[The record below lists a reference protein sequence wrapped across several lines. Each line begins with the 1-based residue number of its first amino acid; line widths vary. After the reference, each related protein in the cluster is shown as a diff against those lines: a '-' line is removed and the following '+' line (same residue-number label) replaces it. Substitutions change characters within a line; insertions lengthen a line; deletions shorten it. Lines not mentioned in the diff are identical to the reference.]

1 MADIYL
7 HNTLTGEKELF
18 KPLKEGQVSMYNCGP
33 TVYNYA
39 HIGNLR
45 SYVFAD
51 VLRRA
56 FEYNGYRVDQVINV
70 TDIGHLS
77 SDSDDGEDKMTKA
90 LKREGKPLTLEAMR
104 EVANFYFEEFKK
116 DLTAL
121 SIELPEH
128 FPFASDHTQEDI
140 DLVQTLTEKGFT
152 YTTSDGIYFD
162 TSKFP
167 DYGKL
172 GNIKVGD
179 ESRIGVNSEKKNYRD
194 FAVWKFNNE
203 LGYDAPFGKGF
214 PGWHIECSAMSV
226 KYLGP
231 EFDIHTG
238 GIDHIP
244 VHHNNEIAQSVCAGN
259 PYARV
264 WMHNAHLNMGEEK
277 MAKSGDNFITL
288 QSINAT
294 NNTNGVHPLA
304 YKYLLLGARYSS
316 PLQFS
321 WQALWGA
328 QTSWRKIL
336 MQMNDFAEDKEGII
350 DEAKISEYKNS
361 FTRYINDDLDT
372 PKSLAL
378 LHEVL
383 KDKILSKKSKYI
395 IIKDFDKVLGLDLT
409 KTIGIKFPTDLK
421 NFILDEKS
429 EWNKQIQ
436 DLIKERDLARNAKD
450 FAKSDELRT
459 KIEEFGFEVKDTPE
473 GTIVVP
479 R

>member
-51 VLRRA
+51 ILRRT
-56 FEYNGYRVDQVINV
+56 FEYNGYNVDQVINV

-77 SDSDDGEDKMTKA
+77 SDNDDGEDKMTKA

-121 SIELPEH
+121 NIELPEH
-128 FPFASDHTQEDI
+128 FPFASDHIQEDI
-140 DLVQTLTEKGFT
+140 DLVQTLTDKGFT

-162 TSKFP
+162 TNKFP

-179 ESRIGVNSEKKNYRD
+179 ESRIGVNLEKKNYRD

-288 QSINAT
+288 QTFKDRGIDPIALRY
-294 NNTNGVHPLA
+294 VF
-304 YKYLLLGARYSS
+304 LGARYSS

-321 WQALWGA
+321 WEALEGA
-328 QTSWRKIL
+328 DNSIRRLRNIL
-336 MQMNDFAEDKEGII
+336 TTLHKFKHSDEINDSETEKYKE
-350 DEAKISEYKNS
+350 KFN
-361 FTRYINDDLDT
+361 TYINDNLDT
-372 PKSLAL
+372 PKALAL
-378 LHEVL
+378 MWEVFTNDELSFLNRKQIILH
-383 KDKILSKKSKYI
+383 
-395 IIKDFDKVLGLDLT
+395 FDTIFGLDLN
-409 KTIGIKFPTDLK
+409 KETDTP
-421 NFILDEKS
+421 EKV
-429 EWNKQIQ
+429 EL
-436 DLIKERDLARNAKD
+436 LIKERDLARNAKD
-450 FAKSDELRT
+450 FTKSDELRA
-459 KIEEFGFEVKDTPE
+459 KIEEFGFEVKDTPD
-473 GTIVVP
+473 GTVVNP
-479 R
+479 K

>member
-1 MADIYL
+1 MDIENKIWF
-7 HNTLTGEKELF
+7 HNTLSNKKEEF
-18 KPLKEGQVSMYNCGP
+18 KPLKKGEVSMYNCGP

-51 VLRRA
+51 ILRRT
-56 FEYNGYRVDQVINV
+56 FEYNGYKVNQVVNV

-116 DLTAL
+116 DLTSL
-121 SIELPEH
+121 NIELPEH
-128 FPFASDHTQEDI
+128 FPFASDHIQEDI
-140 DLVQTLTEKGFT
+140 DLVQTLTDKGFT
-152 YTTSDGIYFD
+152 YKTSDGIYFD

-167 DYGKL
+167 EYGKL
-172 GNIKVGD
+172 GNIKMD
-179 ESRIGVNSEKKNYRD
+179 SDAESRIGVNSEKKNYRD

-226 KYLGP
+226 KYLGS

-259 PYARV
+259 PYAKY
-264 WMHNAHLNMGEEK
+264 WLHNAHLNMGEEK

-288 QSINAT
+288 QTLKDKGID
-294 NNTNGVHPLA
+294 PLA
-304 YKYLLLGARYSS
+304 LRYVFLGARYSS

-321 WQALWGA
+321 WEALEGA
-328 QTSWRKIL
+328 NTALKRLRGS
-336 MQMNDFAEDKEGII
+336 I
-350 DEAKISEYKNS
+350 DGDIGNASTPYLNKFNE
-361 FTRYINDDLDT
+361 YINDDLDT
-372 PKSLAL
+372 AKALAL
-378 LHEVL
+378 ISDIL
-383 KDKILSKKSKYI
+383 KDQNLSQSDKKATIL
-395 IIKDFDKVLGLDLT
+395 DFDKVLGLE
-409 KTIGIKFPTDLK
+409 
-421 NFILDEKS
+421 LDKIETF
-429 EWNKQIQ
+429 EIPEEVNN
-436 DLIKERDLARNAKD
+436 LIKDRDLARANKD
-450 FAKSDELRT
+450 FAKSDELRA
-459 KIEEFGFEVKDTPE
+459 KIEKFGFEVKDTGE
-473 GTIVVP
+473 GTTVNP

>member
-1 MADIYL
+1 MADIFL

-18 KPLKEGQVSMYNCGP
+18 KPLKEGEVSMYNCGP

-51 VLRRA
+51 ILRRT
-56 FEYNGYRVDQVINV
+56 FEYNGYKVNQVINV

-77 SDSDDGEDKMTKA
+77 SDNDDGEDKMTKA

-104 EVANFYFEEFKK
+104 EVANFYFNEFKK

-121 SIELPEH
+121 NIELPEH
-128 FPFASDHTQEDI
+128 FPFASDHIQEDI
-140 DLVQTLTEKGFT
+140 DLVQTLTDKGFT

-167 DYGKL
+167 EYGKL

-264 WMHNAHLNMGEEK
+264 WMHNAHLNMATENGSEK

-288 QSINAT
+288 QTLKDKGID
-294 NNTNGVHPLA
+294 PLA
-304 YKYLLLGARYSS
+304 LRYLFLTAHYSTPMDFSFEAIEGANKT
-316 PLQFS
+316 LK
-321 WQALWGA
+321 
-328 QTSWRKIL
+328 KIRRFINNKPQSDNNL
-336 MQMNDFAEDKEGII
+336 SQERINEII
-350 DEAKISEYKNS
+350 YNNKKN
-361 FTRYINDDLDT
+361 FTKCINDNLDT
-372 PKSLAL
+372 PFAITFLWGNKTEEDLD
-378 LHEVL
+378 L
-383 KDKILSKKSKYI
+383 KDGIIYGVLPWEEKRKLIL
-395 IIKDFDKVLGLDLT
+395 DFDKVLGLE
-409 KTIGIKFPTDLK
+409 
-421 NFILDEKS
+421 LDKVETF
-429 EWNKQIQ
+429 EIPEEVQN
-436 DLIKERDLARNAKD
+436 LIKERDLARNDKN
-450 FAKSDELRT
+450 FAKSDELRA

-473 GTIVVP
+473 GTVVLP